1 MHPGSSLSWNSGELV
16 LILPGWRPV
25 VDTAGGVCP
34 CIHDQEIVFSPLPY
48 SVDPG
53 NICLTWLCEFVTAAP
68 LRGHPFPFRC

>member
-1 MHPGSSLSWNSGELV
+1 M
-16 LILPGWRPV
+16 
-25 VDTAGGVCP
+25 DTAEGVCP

-53 NICLTWLCEFVTAAP
+53 NIYLTWLCEFVTAAP